1 MGRFFDILLRRSP
14 EPTKPFKPLK
24 PSAPAAKCPTTG
36 SPFQA
41 ARVVAGPKSCLAA
54 KAAHNHPVLA
64 RDAKAL
70 PLRDCTMS
78 GECTCRYVKLSD
90 RRGGDRRAL
99 SSDARWSWYS
109 GVERRLRK
117 RR

>member
-1 MGRFFDILLRRSP
+1 MTRFFDILLRRSP
-14 EPTKPFKPLK
+14 GPAKLAKPVKPT
-24 PSAPAAKCPTTG
+24 APAKCPTTG
-36 SPFQA
+36 SAFQA
-41 ARVVAGPKSCLAA
+41 ARVVAGPRSCLAA
-54 KAAHNHPVLA
+54 KAVHNQPVLA

-70 PLRDCTMS
+70 PLRDCSMS